1 MDRAKER
8 FFTTAGW
15 KAAEGESGERVR
27 ALDLRESCRG
37 SGFLAV
43 EGGGLSKFKYM
54 GKRAG
59 WVDDLGSSL
68 RTSKESLDF
77 APCYVYLA

>member
-1 MDRAKER
+1 MERAKDR

-15 KAAEGESGERVR
+15 KEAEGESGERLR

-59 WVDDLGSSL
+59 WVYNLGLSP
-68 RTSKESLDF
+68 EN
-77 APCYVYLA
+77 